1 MINYNLDISEKSKW
15 TICENKNLSLPF
27 FITESG
33 DFECGCDYFTQ
44 RDFRSGFILIYTL
57 SGQGKLFHNNRTCI
71 LHPKTT
77 ALIDCSTMHR
87 YESNG
92 KSWHFLWLH
101 IDGEGIKS
109 YNEFVDEDCYG
120 VFQVSDSDFIHDL
133 EFVQLLAGRS
143 DTISLIQ
150 ISNTLSDMLSTLLTR
165 HLASRLNGYNSYS
178 HYNDITSVISFIRA
192 NFSKDVTLDDMTAL
206 VNISKYHFI
215 RLFKKQT
222 GMTPYEYMINYRIYQ
237 AKRLLR
243 TTDLS
248 VNEISSRVGFAS
260 PSNFIQK
267 FKLSEHLSPAAYRR
281 ETISLPSPA
290 AINPK
295 RIYSVPVAARG

>member
-1 MINYNLDISEKSKW
+1 MIDYNLDISEKSKW
-15 TICENKNLSLPF
+15 TICESKNLSLPF

-33 DFECGCDYFTQ
+33 NFECGREYYTQ
-44 RDFRSGFILIYTL
+44 RDSSSGFILIYTL
-57 SGQGKLFHNNRTCI
+57 SGQGKLIHNNRACL

-87 YESNG
+87 YESSSKN
-92 KSWHFLWLH
+92 WHFLWLH
-101 IDGEGIKS
+101 IDGEGIHS
-109 YNEFVDEDCYG
+109 YNEFVDDDCCG
-120 VFQVSDSDFIHDL
+120 VFNVSDSDFVHNL

-237 AKRLLR
+237 SKRLLR

-248 VNEISSRVGFAS
+248 VNEISSRVGFSS

-281 ETISLPSPA
+281 ETIALPALPA
-290 AINPK
+290 AKPQ
-295 RIYSVPVAARG
+295 RIYCVPAANHS